1 MSKFCYYKGL
11 YKVKVLTKSE
21 GYWIIEA
28 LEDLQDY
35 MDYKKVTVKLGEKS
49 IVLPT
54 DLHKKKTPLPQMPEQ
69 VNERRL

>member
-1 MSKFCYYKGL
+1 MSKLCYYKGV

-35 MDYKKVTVKLGEKS
+35 INYKKVTIKAGEKS
-49 IVLPT
+49 IVLPS
-54 DLHKKKTPLPQMPEQ
+54 DLTGKKPLL
-69 VNERRL
+69 R

>member
-1 MSKFCYYKGL
+1 MSKLCYYKGV

-28 LEDLQDY
+28 LEDFQDY
-35 MDYKKVTVKLGEKS
+35 VNNKKITIKAGEKN

-54 DLHKKKTPLPQMPEQ
+54 DLVGKKTTQTSLPHTH
-69 VNERRL
+69 V